1 MERPNIENTP
11 IGHIE
16 GVTIPDE
23 DVRDWIRTLKE
34 NGFSKEEIKMLLND
48 TDPEYAEQNLPERLR
63 DALHNAVKLLERGR
77 DSELTPGEKMEL
89 IKKARTLLK

>member
-11 IGHIE
+11 VRRIE
-16 GVTIPDE
+16 RVTIPNE
-23 DVRDWIRTLKE
+23 DVRNWIRTLKE

-48 TDPEYAEQNLPERLR
+48 TNPEYAEQNLPERLR